1 MAAENPI
8 YPQLSI
14 SKLKSPNRSWA
25 IPILGGL
32 AKIIILIPV
41 FIEIAIL
48 FLYVFILQIINSFS
62 VLFSKKYWPYCFEI
76 SVGTFNLVTKT
87 TFFFYGL
94 SDKYPGFNL
103 KLNGDFDIKFE
114 MPKNPG
120 KFFAIPILGIIAR
133 GILIIP
139 YAIYTQVI
147 GNGAKVGVVASSIP
161 VFFNGRYPD
170 STFELARDSMRL
182 SLSQFAYFAGISDKY
197 PSFKIDLKNN
207 QTIKIALIII
217 GTIML
222 LSQWK
227 FNHKPKDREDGWRNY
242 SPYMQQYQNQMPPRY
257 QFR

>member
-1 MAAENPI
+1 MATQNPI
-8 YPQLSI
+8 YPELTI
-14 SKLKSPNRSWA
+14 TKIKNPNRSWA

-41 FIEIAIL
+41 FLELAVL
-48 FLYVFILQIINSFS
+48 FIYIFILQIVNSFY
-62 VLFSKKYWPYCFEI
+62 VLFGQKYWPYCFEV
-76 SVGTFNLVTKT
+76 STGTFNLATKT
-87 TFFFYGL
+87 TLFFYGL

-103 KLNGDFDIKFE
+103 KLNGDFDLKFQ
-114 MPKNPG
+114 MPPKPG
-120 KFFAIPILGIIAR
+120 LFWAIPILGVVAR

-139 YAIYTQVI
+139 YAIYSQVI

-170 STFELARDSMRL
+170 STFELARDSTRL

-217 GTIML
+217 GTAMVL
-222 LSQWK
+222 MQWST
-227 FNHKPKDREDGWRNY
+227 NHKPKARNDYMRNY
-242 SPYMQQYQNQMPPRY
+242 SPYMRQYQNQAPPAY
-257 QFR
+257 QYR

>member
-1 MAAENPI
+1 MASENSI
-8 YPQLSI
+8 YPELTI
-14 SKLKSPNRSWA
+14 TKIKTPNRSWA
-25 IPILGGL
+25 IPILGGF

-41 FIEIAIL
+41 FAEIAIL
-48 FLYVFILQIINSFS
+48 FLYVFILQIINSFF
-62 VLFSKKYWPYCFEI
+62 VLFSKKYWPYSFEI
-76 SVGTFNLVTKT
+76 SVGVYNLVAKT

-103 KLNGDFDIKFE
+103 KLNGDFNIKYE
-114 MPKNPG
+114 MPKAPG
-120 KFFAIPILGIIAR
+120 IFFAIPLLGVLAR
-133 GILIIP
+133 AILIIP
-139 YAIYTQVI
+139 YAIFTQVI

-170 STFELARDSMRL
+170 STFELARDSVRL

-217 GTIML
+217 GTMML

-227 FNHKPKDREDGWRNY
+227 FNSKPKVKDDGWRNY

>member
-1 MAAENPI
+1 MATQDSI
-8 YPQLSI
+8 YPELTITKIKNPS
-14 SKLKSPNRSWA
+14 RAWA

-48 FLYVFILQIINSFS
+48 FLYVFILQIINSFN
-62 VLFSKKYWPYCFEI
+62 VLFSKKYWPYCFEMT
-76 SVGTFNLVTKT
+76 VGVYNLVAKT

-94 SDKYPGFNL
+94 SDKYPGFDL
-103 KLNGDFDIKFE
+103 KLNGDFGLKYQI
-114 MPKNPG
+114 PKSPG
-120 KFFAIPILGIIAR
+120 VFFAIPILGVIAR

-139 YAIYTQVI
+139 YAIYSQVI

-170 STFELARDSMRL
+170 STFELARDSTRL
-182 SLSQFAYFAGISDKY
+182 TLSQMAYFAGISDKY
-197 PSFKIDLKNN
+197 PSFKIDMNR

-217 GTIML
+217 GTLML

-227 FNHKPKDREDGWRNY
+227 ANHKPKVQDDYLKNY
-242 SPYMQQYQNQMPPRY
+242 SPYMRQYQNQVPPAY
-257 QFR
+257 QYR

>member
-1 MAAENPI
+1 MATENSI
-8 YPQLSI
+8 YPELTI
-14 SKLKSPNRSWA
+14 TKIKNPNRNWA

-41 FIEIAIL
+41 FLEIAVLMLYI
-48 FLYVFILQIINSFS
+48 FLLQVINSLH
-62 VLFSKKYWPYCFEI
+62 VLFGQKYWPHCFE
-76 SVGTFNLVTKT
+76 VTTGTFNLVTKT

-103 KLNGDFDIKFE
+103 KLNGDFSLKFQ
-114 MPKNPG
+114 MPQKPG
-120 KFFAIPILGIIAR
+120 IFYAIPILGIVAR

-139 YAIYTQVI
+139 FAIYSQVI

-170 STFELARDSMRL
+170 STFELARDSTRL
-182 SLSQFAYFAGISDKY
+182 TLSQMAYFAGISDKY
-197 PSFKIDLKNN
+197 PSFKIDMNR

-217 GTIML
+217 GTLML

-227 FNHKPKDREDGWRNY
+227 ANHKPKVQDDYLKNY
-242 SPYMQQYQNQMPPRY
+242 SPYMRQYQNQMPPAY
-257 QFR
+257 QYR